1 MYSSLHKNVL
11 ALFPHFFPFLIQSS
25 FLLDSHV
32 KLTIILAVQMMRDI
46 YLLVVYFT
54 MYLEFTFFFILI
66 LLVPFKF
73 HVNSTKKLL
82 RLGYQINHLNAK
94 EKNMNVFK

>member
-54 MYLEFTFFFILI
+54 MYLEFAVFFHFSSTRSFQI
-66 LLVPFKF
+66 PRKF
-73 HVNSTKKLL
+73 HQEIITVGVSN
-82 RLGYQINHLNAK
+82 
-94 EKNMNVFK
+94 

>member
-11 ALFPHFFPFLIQSS
+11 ALFPHFFPFLILSS

-54 MYLEFTFFFILI
+54 MYLEFAVFFFILI
-66 LLVPFKF
+66 PLVPFQF

-82 RLGYQINHLNAK
+82 QLGYQINHLNAK
-94 EKNMNVFK
+94 EKK